1 MSLWVIIRISVKAL
15 IRNKFRALLT
25 TLGIIIGVVA
35 VIVMLALG
43 RGAQEMVKENISS
56 MGTDVLWVRP
66 GSHNSR
72 GISGGAGSVN
82 TLTIKDF
89 EAIQREC
96 PSVEGASPTAATLS
110 QVVFGNQN
118 WNVRVEGYNERF
130 LRLRKW
136 EVVQGRFFDDRD
148 VRTAARVA
156 VLGQTVVEELFP
168 DSQPVGQTI
177 RIGHLPFKVVGVLEE
192 KGADMMRGEDHDD
205 TIIVP
210 YTTVQKKFK
219 GGVLYVQAGIVK
231 ALPDRAEYA
240 EEEITELLRQRHNIQ
255 AGEDD
260 DFMIKNFSEMAKML
274 DTVLSVMTSL
284 LAGIAAISLL
294 VGGIGIMNIMLV
306 SVSERTKEIGIHMS
320 IGARP
325 SHVRIQFLAESVVLC
340 LLGGLL
346 GLILGMSSSLAIC
359 ELLGWPFSV
368 SVESVWVA
376 LLFPT
381 AIGTF
386 FGYYPA
392 HKAAQLDPIEALR
405 YE

>member
-1 MSLWVIIRISVKAL
+1 MNLWAIVKISAKAL
-15 IRNKFRALLT
+15 VQNKFRALLT
-25 TLGIIIGVVA
+25 TLGIIIGVAA
-35 VIVMLALG
+35 VIAMLALG
-43 RGAQEMVKENISS
+43 RGAQEMVKKHISS

-66 GSHNSR
+66 GSRNSR

-82 TLTIKDF
+82 TLTVEDI

-96 PSVEGASPTAATLS
+96 PSVEGASPTASTMS

-130 LRLRKW
+130 LRLRDW
-136 EVVQGRFFDDRD
+136 EVVQGQFFDDRD

-168 DSQPVGQTI
+168 DSQPMGQTI
-177 RIGHLPFKVVGVLEE
+177 RIGHLPFKVVGILEE
-192 KGADMMRGEDHDD
+192 KGAGMRGEDHDD
-205 TIIVP
+205 TIVVP
-210 YTTVQKKFK
+210 YTTVQKKFQ
-219 GGVLYVQAGIVK
+219 GGVLYVQAGIVR

-240 EEEITELLRQRHNIQ
+240 EEELTELLRQRHNIQ

-260 DFMIKNFSEMAKML
+260 DFMVKNLSEMAK
-274 DTVLSVMTSL
+274 VLEGTLSIMTSL

-306 SVSERTKEIGIHMS
+306 SVSERTREIGIHMS

-340 LLGGLL
+340 LLGGLI
-346 GLILGMSSSLAIC
+346 GLFLGMSSSLAFS
-359 ELLGWPFSV
+359 EFLGWPFSV

-386 FGYYPA
+386 FGNYPA
-392 HKAAQLDPIEALR
+392 HKAARLDPIEALR